1 MPTIRL
7 ETSIAASPER
17 CFDLSYAV
25 APYSWRMALRS
36 CGDWQRV
43 EATNYHTSVRRGI
56 SHRRDRDRRHRDDEG
71 AVPAVGRHPRPHTG
85 AKLSSP
91 PDGCIRLIQR
101 SRAFRNLEVG

>member
-1 MPTIRL
+1 MQYKYKLELRWSPEDGAWLVEVPELPGAMADGATPEEAIANAQETIRL
-7 ETSIAASPER
+7 WIK
-17 CFDLSYAV
+17 V
-25 APYSWRMALRS
+25 AREDGR
-36 CGDWQRV
+36 
-43 EATNYHTSVRRGI
+43 
-56 SHRRDRDRRHRDDEG
+56 